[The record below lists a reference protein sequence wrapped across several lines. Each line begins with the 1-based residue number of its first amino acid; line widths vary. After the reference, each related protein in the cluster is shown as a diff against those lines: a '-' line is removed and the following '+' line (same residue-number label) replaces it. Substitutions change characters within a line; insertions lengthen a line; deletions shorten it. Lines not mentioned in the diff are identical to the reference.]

1 VVGLARIESVDAWQV
16 LDSRGTPTVAARVCL
31 RGGHEG
37 VAAVPAGASTGTNEA
52 VEVRD
57 GGTAWRGKGVAT
69 AVAVV
74 KGEIARAVIGM
85 DAADLAGLDTTLR
98 ELDGTPRLSRLG
110 ANAVLAVSVSAA
122 LAFAAYQGVPL
133 WRLYTQRPLLP
144 MPMVNVVSGGAHA
157 GGLIDIQDV
166 LVVPVGAGS
175 FAEALA
181 WAARVRA
188 ATAQVA
194 AERGNP
200 AWLVADEGGVAAPL
214 GSNRAALDLV
224 MSGIQAS
231 GLRPGTDVALA
242 LDLAASQFDG
252 HNGRYRWAV
261 EGRELSAAE
270 LIDEVVE
277 WCREYPVVSVE
288 DLLGEDDWSA
298 WQQATRVLGGVQ
310 LVGDDLFVTD
320 SERLHRGVQAGVANA
335 VLIKPNQSGTLTSA
349 YQVLGAAQD
358 NGYGTVVSAR
368 SGETEDHWLADLA
381 VGWRAGQIKVGST
394 TRGERLAKWNR
405 LLRIEHEHPAAEFA
419 GWR

>member
-1 VVGLARIESVDAWQV
+1 
-16 LDSRGTPTVAARVCL
+16 
-31 RGGHEG
+31 
-37 VAAVPAGASTGTNEA
+37 
-52 VEVRD
+52 
-57 GGTAWRGKGVAT
+57 
-69 AVAVV
+69 
-74 KGEIARAVIGM
+74 
-85 DAADLAGLDTTLR
+85 
-98 ELDGTPRLSRLG
+98 
-110 ANAVLAVSVSAA
+110 
-122 LAFAAYQGVPL
+122 
-133 WRLYTQRPLLP
+133 
-144 MPMVNVVSGGAHA
+144 
-157 GGLIDIQDV
+157 
-166 LVVPVGAGS
+166 
-175 FAEALA
+175 
-181 WAARVRA
+181 
-188 ATAQVA
+188 
-194 AERGNP
+194 
-200 AWLVADEGGVAAPL
+200 
-214 GSNRAALDLV
+214 RAALDLV

-381 VGWRAGQIKVGST
+381 VGWRAGQIKVG
-394 TRGERLAKWNR
+394 
-405 LLRIEHEHPAAEFA
+405 
-419 GWR
+419 